1 MLTGV
6 LSSLSCQNEKNGLI
20 LILPQSK
27 FPMTLTSPGVEPNG
41 TETLARLTRKRS
53 GTPSEKNRGGQCFLP
68 QTLHFPRGIQQ
79 NKEMPK
85 APPQTKLIRPSGIWA

>member
-6 LSSLSCQNEKNGLI
+6 LSSLSCQNEKNWSI

-41 TETLARLTRKRS
+41 TETLARLTR
-53 GTPSEKNRGGQCFLP
+53 
-68 QTLHFPRGIQQ
+68 
-79 NKEMPK
+79 
-85 APPQTKLIRPSGIWA
+85 